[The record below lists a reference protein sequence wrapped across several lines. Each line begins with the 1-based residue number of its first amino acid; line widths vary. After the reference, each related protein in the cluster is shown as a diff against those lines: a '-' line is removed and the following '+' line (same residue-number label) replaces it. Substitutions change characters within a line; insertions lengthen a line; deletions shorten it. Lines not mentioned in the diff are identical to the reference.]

1 MLNNAV
7 AIRLATKEIW
17 RNLGRFLL
25 VSFVIALIT
34 LLVLFLAGLG
44 EGLANANKE
53 YLSKIDADLILFQ
66 EKADLSV
73 AASQLGQSLMNDIR
87 RVPGVK
93 EAAPIGFSNVFI
105 RYAPDQ
111 DPLSVSLLGVEPGK
125 PGEMV
130 AYEGRGLENS
140 RANEAILD
148 SNVARQAGLKVGD
161 TFTVESTQGTVDQR
175 YDLEVVGI
183 SDGQQFFFAPS
194 VAVPLDTWDRI
205 RPRPT
210 DAPSNELVFNI
221 VAVQLDNPDE
231 LQTMADVLETR
242 VSNIE
247 AVDVVTAYES
257 APGYSEQQSTI
268 QTQRGFTLLIGV
280 LVVGGFFQIQTLQ
293 KVVQVGVL
301 KALGASNR
309 TVALATTFQIVVTNF
324 FGVLLGG
331 LATLL
336 LVLSFPD
343 GIPITFEGSQV
354 QVALITLLLIGP
366 LGGLMS
372 IRLLTRVEPL
382 TALGLSS

>member
-1 MLNNAV
+1 
-7 AIRLATKEIW
+7 
-17 RNLGRFLL
+17 
-25 VSFVIALIT
+25 
-34 LLVLFLAGLG
+34 
-44 EGLANANKE
+44 
-53 YLSKIDADLILFQ
+53 
-66 EKADLSV
+66 
-73 AASQLGQSLMNDIR
+73 
-87 RVPGVK
+87 
-93 EAAPIGFSNVFI
+93 
-105 RYAPDQ
+105 
-111 DPLSVSLLGVEPGK
+111 
-125 PGEMV
+125 
-130 AYEGRGLENS
+130 
-140 RANEAILD
+140 
-148 SNVARQAGLKVGD
+148 
-161 TFTVESTQGTVDQR
+161 
-175 YDLEVVGI
+175 
-183 SDGQQFFFAPS
+183 
-194 VAVPLDTWDRI
+194 
-205 RPRPT
+205 
-210 DAPSNELVFNI
+210 
-221 VAVQLDNPDE
+221 
-231 LQTMADVLETR
+231 MADVLQAR
-242 VSNIE
+242 VNNIE

-343 GIPITFEGSQV
+343 GIPITFEGNQV
-354 QVALITLLLIGP
+354 QLAIITLLLIGP